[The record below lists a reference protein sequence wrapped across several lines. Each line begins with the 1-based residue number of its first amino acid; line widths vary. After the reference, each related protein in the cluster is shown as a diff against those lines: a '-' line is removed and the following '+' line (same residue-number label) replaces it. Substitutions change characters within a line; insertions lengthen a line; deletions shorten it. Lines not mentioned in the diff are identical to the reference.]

1 MVFGVVAGAAVAPYV
16 LNTLN
21 ISGANTRPWAA
32 ALVLVVAG
40 SLGSTLGYWLG
51 DPLRR
56 GVMRASLPGPGELMG
71 GALFSGF
78 SVLSIMWFLGAS
90 LDRAPQLANLI
101 HSSVV
106 LQVLN
111 QALPPPP
118 AFLAGVEK
126 DLADVPFPQTF
137 LPGFEPSV
145 APLQLPA
152 SINTAGVRAA
162 EAAVYRVEGRGC
174 GGIVTGSAYPVAPH
188 YFITNAHVVSGT
200 SRTTVAQGPPGTRGS
215 SASVVFFDPERD
227 VAILYVPGI
236 AVVPLTMGTPA
247 RGTQGAVIGYPGG
260 GAEDVEPAVV
270 SDQVRAEG
278 RDIYS
283 QQVVD
288 RQILILQSL
297 VRPGNSGGPIVD
309 LNGHV
314 IGLVFA
320 ASSTN
325 SSQAYALT
333 NTELQGDISQGTNST
348 SRIDTSVLS
357 CAV

>member
-1 MVFGVVAGAAVAPYV
+1 MVIGVVAGAAIAPFV

-21 ISGANTRPWAA
+21 ITGASARPWAA
-32 ALVLVVAG
+32 ALVLVVCG

-51 DPLRR
+51 DPVRHA
-56 GVMRASLPGPGELMG
+56 VMRASLPGAGELMA
-71 GALFSGF
+71 GALFSAGA
-78 SVLSIMWFLGAS
+78 VLSIMWFLGAS
-90 LDRAPQLANLI
+90 LYRAPELANLI
-101 HSSVV
+101 QSSVV
-106 LQVLN
+106 LRALN

-137 LPGFEPSV
+137 LGFEPNV

-152 SINTAGVRAA
+152 SVDTAGVRAA
-162 EAAVYRVEGRGC
+162 EAVVFRVEGRGC

-188 YFITNAHVVSGT
+188 YLITNAHVVSGT
-200 SRTTVAQGPPGTRGS
+200 TRTTVAQGAPGSRGF

-227 VAILYVPGI
+227 VAILWVPSLTV
-236 AVVPLTMGTPA
+236 APLATGSPS

-260 GAEDVEPAVV
+260 GAEDVEAAVV

-288 RQILILQSL
+288 REILILQSL

-325 SSQAYALT
+325 STQAYALT
-333 NTELQGDISQGTNST
+333 NTELQGDINQGTNNT
-348 SRIDTSVLS
+348 SRIDTSIYS